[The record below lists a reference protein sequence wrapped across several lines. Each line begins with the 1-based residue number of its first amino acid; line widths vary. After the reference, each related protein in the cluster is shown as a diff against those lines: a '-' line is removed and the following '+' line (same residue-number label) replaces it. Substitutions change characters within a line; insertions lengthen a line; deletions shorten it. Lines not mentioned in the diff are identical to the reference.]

1 MSIQEIQQ
9 ETDIPE
15 KDLVRALLPLFWG
28 KSSQRVLTKEPGSKE
43 MAREDV
49 FIVNDD
55 FSSKKHKVKMKTG
68 E

>member
-1 MSIQEIQQ
+1 MSTQEIQQ

-15 KDLVRALLPLFWG
+15 KDLARALLPLFWG

-43 MAREDV
+43 MVTDDV
-49 FIVNDD
+49 FTVNDE